1 MNHSRKLQ
9 QMFPKISEADFA
21 ILDLLIRKKPN
32 ATINALDALI
42 MWSQNKT
49 LKWLDSIPAKEKSK
63 LLESARKGAEV
74 MAKKFKE
81 RKEELIREKSD
92 LLHEKLQEKANKEAK
107 ENAKKEEATNAL
119 TELGRLWVSPEDIR
133 EKIQDLSE
141 GEKVKALLCQLRFR
155 QLVLKST
162 GQRSL
167 FNKTKVVGDKR
178 VALNSDELKA
188 NSEEVIRLNPG
199 STAFGDNEEASGRV
213 RPRDE
218 RDIHFQTEKAKLY
231 ARLQEARR
239 RRLILNQKEKL
250 PELLLDPKKLV
261 GKRIKHRV
269 VEESEDDSFW
279 CDGNVLEIR
288 SWLVRESSTEL

>member
-1 MNHSRKLQ
+1 MN
-9 QMFPKISEADFA
+9 
-21 ILDLLIRKKPN
+21 
-32 ATINALDALI
+32 
-42 MWSQNKT
+42 
-49 LKWLDSIPAKEKSK
+49 
-63 LLESARKGAEV
+63 
-74 MAKKFKE
+74 
-81 RKEELIREKSD
+81 ELW
-92 LLHEKLQEKANKEAK
+92 
-107 ENAKKEEATNAL
+107 
-119 TELGRLWVSPEDIR
+119 RLWVSPEDIG

-141 GEKVKALLCQLRFR
+141 GEKVTALLCQLRFR

-188 NSEEVIRLNPG
+188 NLEEVIRLNPG

-239 RRLILNQKEKL
+239 GRLILNQKENL
-250 PELLLDPKKLV
+250 PELLDPKKLV

>member
-1 MNHSRKLQ
+1 M
-9 QMFPKISEADFA
+9 
-21 ILDLLIRKKPN
+21 
-32 ATINALDALI
+32 
-42 MWSQNKT
+42 
-49 LKWLDSIPAKEKSK
+49 
-63 LLESARKGAEV
+63 
-74 MAKKFKE
+74 
-81 RKEELIREKSD
+81 
-92 LLHEKLQEKANKEAK
+92 
-107 ENAKKEEATNAL
+107 
-119 TELGRLWVSPEDIR
+119 
-133 EKIQDLSE
+133 
-141 GEKVKALLCQLRFR
+141 CQLRFL

-167 FNKTKVVGDKR
+167 FNKTKVVGGKR

-188 NSEEVIRLNPG
+188 NLEEVIRLNPG

-279 CDGNVLEIR
+279 CDGNVLEI
-288 SWLVRESSTEL
+288 TEENNDTPAKTQYRIHYDIEPSKLTWTFPLLLDLKKGDLIVLSLFDMGFF

>member
-1 MNHSRKLQ
+1 M
-9 QMFPKISEADFA
+9 
-21 ILDLLIRKKPN
+21 
-32 ATINALDALI
+32 
-42 MWSQNKT
+42 
-49 LKWLDSIPAKEKSK
+49 
-63 LLESARKGAEV
+63 
-74 MAKKFKE
+74 
-81 RKEELIREKSD
+81 
-92 LLHEKLQEKANKEAK
+92 
-107 ENAKKEEATNAL
+107 
-119 TELGRLWVSPEDIR
+119 
-133 EKIQDLSE
+133 
-141 GEKVKALLCQLRFR
+141 LCQLRFR

-167 FNKTKVVGDKR
+167 FNKTKVLGDKR
-178 VALNSDELKA
+178 VALNSDGLKA
-188 NSEEVIRLNPG
+188 NLEEVIRLNPG

-279 CDGNVLEIR
+279 CDGNVLEITEENNDTPAKTQYR
-288 SWLVRESSTEL
+288 IHYDIEPPELTWTFPLLVDLKKGDLVVLN